1 MAKDS
6 DGNGVNDLAE
16 LQAGSDPTSA
26 LDKPGFVV
34 QIYTA
39 AEVEFASE
47 VGKKYQ
53 VQTVSDITGTWLNV
67 GSVTNGTG
75 NNISMVTSTRS
86 GDGQAYFRVVNVP

>member
-1 MAKDS
+1 M
-6 DGNGVNDLAE
+6 
-16 LQAGSDPTSA
+16 
-26 LDKPGFVV
+26 

-75 NNISMVTSTRS
+75 NNISMVNSTRA
-86 GDGQAYFRVVNVP
+86 GNGQGYFRVVQVP